1 MPSAPKPKKFYA
13 VREITIGGRR
23 YEVGDAVTD
32 QRALGR
38 LLRYGEQ
45 FVAVKRAKQ
54 TPAVDTATTPPE
66 STKED

>member
-1 MPSAPKPKKFYA
+1 MPSEPKPKKFVA
-13 VREITIGGRR
+13 VREITVAGRT
-23 YEVGDAVTD
+23 YKVGDAVD
-32 QRALGR
+32 DPRALAS

-45 FVAVKRAKQ
+45 FVAVKRK